1 MPGIDA
7 IDNVIP
13 YFLLSHYTNTAIL
26 LKILVLST
34 ENSSL

>member
-7 IDNVIP
+7 ICNP

-26 LKILVLST
+26 LKILVLSI